1 MNIKP
6 KAPPRYRI
14 LHMFATNLPTALDA
28 ALLRPG
34 RIDRMYKVGYP
45 MKDGRART
53 FHGYFD
59 KIRHTV
65 TNVGD
70 RTSVDD
76 DSRGDGRQ
84 RQGPRQRGRS
94 CRHAREA

>member
-34 RIDRMYKVGYP
+34 RIDRMYKVGLP
-45 MKDGRART
+45 DEGRPGRARSRAT
-53 FHGYFD
+53 STRFATPS
-59 KIRHTV
+59 RRRRSTV
-65 TNVGD
+65 
-70 RTSVDD
+70 
-76 DSRGDGRQ
+76 
-84 RQGPRQRGRS
+84 
-94 CRHAREA
+94 CRR